1 MQYYA
6 KAIYSGLVAFLGSIG
21 TALLAVDD
29 AGFGDLSTGVWVAA
43 GVLGLVAGGG
53 VLGWQAAPASVSTS
67 VK

>member
-29 AGFGDLSTGVWVAA
+29 AGFGDLSAGVWVAA
-43 GVLGLVAGGG
+43 GVLGLLAFGG

-67 VK
+67 VR